1 MINKTRK
8 LRNNGN
14 SSRRTVFIDKRDL
27 WKGGP
32 EKTLTRR
39 LKNTG
44 GRNNYGRVTCVK
56 MSGGHKRVYRD
67 IDFIRTA
74 PSLSVIRIEYDPIR
88 TTFIALAEDKEG
100 KKYYVLA
107 PEGLN
112 EEDTILSAR
121 DGSSVEPRLG
131 NCLKL
136 DDMPM
141 GTIIHNIELIP
152 GQGGQLARAAG
163 GSAVLVGKEMGFA
176 LVRLPSQE
184 VRRVPLD
191 CYATVGILSNGD
203 WLNKCWGKAGARRND
218 GVKPR
223 SRRTKTNPVDHLHGG
238 ECRRG
243 NELVNKGGRH
253 GYIKK
258 FVPTRRDIPGK
269 GRKRSSQFIASE
281 RPTRRS
287 R

>member
-1 MINKTRK
+1 MIRK

-14 SSRRTVFIDKRDL
+14 SSRGTVLVDKRGL
-27 WKGGP
+27 WKGSP

-56 MSGGHKRVYRD
+56 MSGGHKRVYRE
-67 IDFIRTA
+67 IDFVRTA
-74 PSLSVIRIEYDPIR
+74 ASLNILRIEYDPIR
-88 TTFIALAEDKEG
+88 TAFIALAEDGEG

-112 EEDTILSAR
+112 VGDTILSATN
-121 DGSSVEPRLG
+121 GSKIEPRLG

-136 DDMPM
+136 DDIPV
-141 GTIIHNIELIP
+141 GSLIHNIELIA
-152 GQGGQLARAAG
+152 GKGGQLARSAG
-163 GSAVLVGKEMGFA
+163 GHGVLVGKEMGFA
-176 LVRLPSQE
+176 LVRLPSAE
-184 VRRVPLD
+184 VRRIPLD
-191 CYATVGILSNGD
+191 CYATIGILSNLD
-203 WLNKCWGKAGARRND
+203 WIKKYWGKAGARRND

-258 FVPTRRDIPGK
+258 FVPTRRDIPGR
-269 GRKRSSQFIASE
+269 GRKHSSQFIASE